1 MRIRTALLFSI
12 ISCCLS
18 LSGFGQRI
26 TGTIEGRV
34 MDPTGAVLPGV
45 EITVTSE
52 STQQNRTSL
61 TNEIGLYTIP
71 LLTSGTYSVKASLPG
86 FKTELR
92 RGVVVEVD
100 RNAQVDFRLQVGNVA
115 ENVEVTADA
124 PLIQTDNS
132 ALGQVIDARRVA
144 ELPLN
149 GRQFLSLATL
159 TPGVQ
164 PNVEGSNLSTQQGSI
179 NVNGARE
186 EFNNFL
192 LDGIDND
199 DIGNAQ
205 LAIVPGVDSIQ
216 EFKVQTSN
224 YSAEYGRSAGGLV
237 NVTTK
242 AGTNEIHGSL
252 FGFLRHDKL
261 DARNFFANPSLPKPP
276 FQQTQWGGTLGGP
289 IAKNKTFVFGSYE
302 RTVVK
307 QAQSATARVPPLAWR
322 NGDFS
327 SLLPGQVI
335 VDPLTGLAF
344 PGNIIQPNRINRIGQ
359 AFVNRYPAPNT
370 SGANNLNTTSNLT
383 SYTDNIAIR
392 FDHQITDSDTFFG
405 RYALWV
411 QDRLEPFSRSP
422 TTIPGYGIF
431 LDTESHSWTFNETH
445 VFSPNVLNE
454 FRVGY
459 TRVLGGLYNEQRRSS
474 VAKDLN
480 LPTRQVTD
488 PGFARD
494 HADLTDVPIIIA
506 TGFNN
511 LQAGGPHIRYDNH
524 FNYID
529 NFSWARSAHK
539 MKMGSEIKRTRA
551 NLHLTGFAAG
561 QFNFDNRYTG
571 NSIAD
576 MLLGYPVQT
585 IRESGDIEDYERAWH
600 VSFYFQDDWKA
611 NSKLTVNLGLRYE
624 LQTPGFEKYDR
635 KASFDP
641 KRGVQV
647 LGGDAAIPPDIQAVM
662 NQYPGYAIKDK
673 DYPRNGFKSDYNNFG
688 PRVGFAY
695 DVSGDGTTVVRAG
708 GGIFYIPILL
718 NKTHGYKRT
727 FPFVVRQNVIAS
739 TDPRNPNVSLNDPF
753 PADLISAGIT
763 AGGVNP
769 DLKISYMVQDNINV
783 QRELGHAMVI
793 EVGYA
798 GSKGNSLLRS
808 RNVNQAFL
816 GPGSIASR
824 RPFPKFANVGWLE
837 DSANS
842 NYHSMQVR
850 FDRRFLDG
858 ISLLGA
864 YTWSKSIDDNSGSG
878 GTAETG
884 SAMNNYNLRLER
896 GLSAFD
902 RRHRG
907 TAAFMWEPQI
917 GKNLTGAAA
926 VLGRGWQF
934 NGILTLSSGQPFTP
948 ALSGDVS
955 LTGGGSDRPLVVGD
969 PKIDNPDPAQWF
981 NTAAFA
987 IPPSGTYG
995 NAGRTSL
1002 IGPPVKNLDF
1012 AAFKNFAKGDNP
1024 QLVQF
1029 RLEIFNLPNHPQ
1041 FFLPNKFKDQASFGT
1056 ISRARD
1062 PRDIQL
1068 ALRVHF

>member
-1 MRIRTALLFSI
+1 MRIRSTLLLLIMVFTLALA
-12 ISCCLS
+12 
-18 LSGFGQRI
+18 GFGQRI
-26 TGTIEGRV
+26 TGSIEGRV
-34 MDPTGAVLPGV
+34 SDPSGAVLPGV
-45 EITVTSE
+45 EITITNE
-52 STQQNRTSL
+52 QTQQTRASI
-61 TNEIGLYTIP
+61 TNELGIYTVP
-71 LLTSGTYSVKASLPG
+71 LLPSGSYSVKASLPG

-92 RGVVVEVD
+92 RGILVEVD
-100 RNAQVDFRLQVGNVA
+100 RNAKVDVQLQVGNVA
-115 ENVEVTADA
+115 ESVEVTADA
-124 PLIQTDNS
+124 PLIQTDTS
-132 ALGQVIDARRVA
+132 SLGQVIDARRVA

-205 LAIVPGVDSIQ
+205 LVIVPGIDSIQ

-242 AGTNEIHGSL
+242 AGNNTVHGTVY
-252 FGFLRHDKL
+252 GFLRHAKL

-289 IAKNKTFVFGSYE
+289 IKKNRTFIFGSYE
-302 RTVVK
+302 RTIVK
-307 QAQSATARVPPLAWR
+307 QAQSATARVPPEAWR

-327 SLLPGQVI
+327 SLAAPI
-335 VDPLTGLAF
+335 VDPLTGQPF
-344 PGNIIQPNRINRIGQ
+344 PGNRIPSTRFNRVGK
-359 AFVNRYPAPNT
+359 AFVDRYPLPNAA
-370 SGANNLNTTSNLT
+370 GPNNLNTTSNLT

-392 FDHQITDSDTFFG
+392 FDHQFTDRDTFFG
-405 RYALWV
+405 RFAMWE

-431 LDTESHSWTFNETH
+431 LDTNSYSWSFNETH
-445 VFSPNVLNE
+445 VFTPNVINE
-454 FRVGY
+454 FRIGY
-459 TRVLGGLYNEQRRSS
+459 SRVLGGLYNEQRGSP
-474 VAKDLN
+474 VAQQLN
-480 LPTRQVTD
+480 LPTRQVLD

-494 HADLTDVPIIIA
+494 HKDLTDAPIILA

-511 LQAGGPHIRYDNH
+511 LQAGGPHVRYDNH

-529 NFSWARSAHK
+529 NFSWAKGTHK
-539 MKMGSEIKRTRA
+539 IKTGAEVKRTRA

-561 QFNFDNRYTG
+561 QFNFENRYSG

-576 MLLGYPVQT
+576 MLLGYPTQT
-585 IRESGDIEDYERAWH
+585 IREAGDIEDYERAWH
-600 VSFYFQDDWKA
+600 ISFYFQDDWKA
-611 NSKLTVNLGLRYE
+611 KDKLTFNLGVRYE
-624 LQTPGFEKYDR
+624 LQTPGYERFGR

-647 LGGDAAIPPDIQAVM
+647 VGGKDAVPADILTVM
-662 NQYPGYAIKDK
+662 NQYPGYAIKDAG
-673 DYPRNGFKSDYNNFG
+673 YPRNGFKSDYNNLG

-695 DVSGDGTTVVRAG
+695 DAGGDGKTVVRG
-708 GGIFYIPILL
+708 GVGVFYIPILL

-727 FPFVVRQNVIAS
+727 FPFVVRQNVFAS

-769 DLKISYMVQDNINV
+769 DLKISYMFQENLNI
-783 QRELGHAMVI
+783 QRDLGHAMVL

-808 RNVNQAFL
+808 RNVNQAVL
-816 GPGSIASR
+816 GAGSIANR
-824 RPFPKFANVGWLE
+824 RPFPRFGNVGWLE

-842 NYHSMQVR
+842 NYHSLQVR
-850 FDRRFLDG
+850 FDRRFTGG

-878 GTAETG
+878 GAAETG
-884 SAMNNYNLRLER
+884 GNLNNYDLKRER

-902 RRHRG
+902 HRHRG
-907 TAAFMWEPQI
+907 TAAFMWEPRFLQD
-917 GKNLTGAAA
+917 LSGAAA
-926 VLGRGWQF
+926 LIGKGWQF
-934 NGILTLSSGQPFTP
+934 NGILTMSTGQPFTP
-948 ALSGDVS
+948 SLSGDVS
-955 LTGGGSDRPLVVGD
+955 LTGNNPNDRPLVIGD
-969 PKIDNPDPAQWF
+969 SRISNPDPARWF
-981 NTAAFA
+981 NTSAFA
-987 IPPSGTYG
+987 IPATGTYG
-995 NAGRTSL
+995 NAGRNSL
-1002 IGPPVKNLDF
+1002 IGPPLKNLDF
-1012 AAFKNFAKGDNP
+1012 AAFKNFAYKDTNDF
-1024 QLVQF
+1024 VQF
-1029 RLEIFNLPNHPQ
+1029 RVEIFNLPNHPQ
-1041 FFLPNKFKDQASFGT
+1041 FFLPNRNADSPTFGT

-1062 PRDIQL
+1062 PRQIQL
-1068 ALRVHF
+1068 ALRIHY